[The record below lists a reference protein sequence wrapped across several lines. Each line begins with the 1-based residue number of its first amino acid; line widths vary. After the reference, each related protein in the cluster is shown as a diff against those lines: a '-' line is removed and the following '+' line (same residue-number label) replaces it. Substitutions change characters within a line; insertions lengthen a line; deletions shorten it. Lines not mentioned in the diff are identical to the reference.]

1 VRRVRTVRTVRKVLA
16 VLGAQVLILA
26 GQGQAQQ
33 PATPPAGSLRLHGL
47 VEPVR
52 SHPVSAPRLAGTPFQ
67 LIIVKLAKGGTRV
80 KRGDLLVEF
89 DRTSQIKAARDREYE
104 YRDLLAQLDR
114 KRADQQI
121 DKATRQSDFALAET
135 ALRRAE
141 LDTLGAELLP
151 GVTQEKN
158 QQTLE
163 EAIAKIAQLKKTNEL
178 KDRSA
183 AADLRILEIQRDRA
197 RNAWDHARENAEK
210 MRITAPLDGMV
221 VLKSIWK
228 QGNMGE
234 VQEGEEV
241 RSGIPILEVV
251 DPTTMRVRASVNQA
265 DAAFLT
271 PGAPVRVTLDSYP
284 ARTFTGR
291 VEYVSPVAIASVMS
305 PRVRTFLA
313 VFSVDGTDEHLLPDL
328 AAAVDVGLAAAKA
341 ER

>member
-1 VRRVRTVRTVRKVLA
+1 MNPKLHGVLLALVVSVLLVSRTD
-16 VLGAQVLILA
+16 AQ
-26 GQGQAQQ
+26 
-33 PATPPAGSLRLHGL
+33 PSGSLRLHGI

-80 KRGDLLVEF
+80 KKGDLLVEF

-104 YRDLLAQLDR
+104 YRDLLAQLER
-114 KRADQQI
+114 KKADQQM
-121 DKATRQSDFALAET
+121 DTASRLSDFALAQS

-141 LDTLGAELLP
+141 LDLLGADLLP

-163 EAIAKIAQLKKTNEL
+163 EATAKIVQLKKTNDL
-178 KDRSA
+178 KDRAA
-183 AADLRILEIQRDRA
+183 AADMRMVEIQRDRA
-197 RNAWDHARENAEK
+197 KNAWEHATGNAGK

-228 QGNMGE
+228 GGTMGE

-265 DAAFLT
+265 DAAFLK

-284 ARTFTGR
+284 ARTFRGQ
-291 VEYVSPVAIASVMS
+291 VEYVSPVAIASALS
-305 PRVRTFLA
+305 ARVRTFLA
-313 VFSVDGTDEHLLPDL
+313 VFSVEGTDEHLLPDL
-328 AAAVDVGLAAAKA
+328 AAAIDVGPTADKVT
-341 ER
+341 R